1 MLNRVYPL
9 KSRITFP
16 DPETN
21 VGKLRQLDEL
31 HAKYVQYVGV
41 CVAKMVIDRRV
52 NVFPSERRLYFP
64 DCPELS
70 SQILKNAQ
78 AQAIEL
84 VSTWVAGLYGRTLKS
99 HIRKQSLPEL
109 ETLQLYT
116 IGKYKLA
123 KSGKFGKGTIS
134 QELVDLYWSWIWDPE
149 VSGNPPTIGDRTPMQ
164 LTEMTCDFEGSSK
177 STHFKGWWLNCSTLT
192 RKKRIEIPLK
202 VSPYLKSAASVAL
215 SVLAR
220 KSPDGE
226 WVFQFTERNPETEST
241 VFDGSAG
248 KIGVD
253 VGLNVLAATSDGTLY
268 GQSFKRKF
276 DHTRKHTQNV
286 RANRQRQGFKA
297 DSRRLWKL
305 ERKLSGQIKTVT
317 GEIANKL
324 VTKYPKHTF
333 VVEDLD
339 LSGCKGSKRFAYRAL
354 QTSLASKA
362 VTQKVNP
369 AYSSQSCP
377 SCGSVNRKNR
387 HGTSFACRS
396 CGRKAHADFVG
407 GFNLLGR
414 SEDKQIKLSTPVK
427 SVKAVLESR
436 YRSNRSRPPRFPLV
450 GARTVEPVAYYERMP
465 SGHAR
470 IATNMMEK
478 V

>member
-1 MLNRVYPL
+1 M

-16 DPETN
+16 SPETN

-31 HAKYVQYVGV
+31 HAKFVRYVGA
-41 CVAKMVIDRRV
+41 CVAKMVADRKV
-52 NVFPSERRLYFP
+52 NVFPNERRLYFP

-78 AQAIEL
+78 AQSVDL
-84 VSTWVAGLYGRTLKS
+84 VTTWVAGLYGRTLKA
-99 HIRKQSLPEL
+99 HIRKAGLPEL
-109 ETLQLYT
+109 DTLQLYT
-116 IGKYKLA
+116 IGKYRLTKG
-123 KSGKFGKGTIS
+123 GKFGRGNIS
-134 QELVDLYWSWIWDPE
+134 QELVDLYWGWVWDPK
-149 VSGNPPTIGDRTPMQ
+149 VSGNPPAIGERTPMQ
-164 LTEMTCDFEGSSK
+164 LTEMTCTFGEAK
-177 STHFKGWWLNCSTLT
+177 TATHFNGWWLKFSTLT
-192 RKKRIEIPLK
+192 RRKLAEIPLK
-202 VSPYLKSAASVAL
+202 VSPYLKSVDGMAL
-215 SVLAR
+215 SILAR
-220 KSPDGE
+220 RGPDGA
-226 WVFQFTERNPETEST
+226 WCFQFTERNGTQEN
-241 VFDGSAG
+241 VFDGSSG

-268 GQSFKRKF
+268 GRSFKRKF
-276 DHTRKHTQNV
+276 DRTRKHTQNV

-297 DSRRLWKL
+297 DSRRLWRL
-305 ERKLSGQIKTVT
+305 ERRLSGQIKTAT
-317 GEIANKL
+317 GETANKL
-324 VTKYPKHTF
+324 VAKYPGHTF

-362 VTQKVNP
+362 VAQKVNP
-369 AYSSQSCP
+369 AYSSQTCP

-387 HGTSFACRS
+387 HGTSFTCRS

-427 SVKAVLESR
+427 SVKAILAGR
-436 YRSNRSRPPRFPLV
+436 YRSNRSRPPRFPSV
-450 GARTVEPVAYYERMP
+450 GARTVEPVAYCEDP
-465 SGHAR
+465 SR
-470 IATNMMEK
+470 IVTNMMEK